1 MGGGMEE
8 KCGVEI
14 VEMFQMISEGGGEMV
29 KRGMFVSSAESCFT
43 LLLLPLLL
51 LLVPFFT
58 VTVSGSEKSLQKQ

>member
-1 MGGGMEE
+1 MEE

-43 LLLLPLLL
+43 LLLPLL

-58 VTVSGSEKSLQKQ
+58 VNVSGSEKSLQKQ